1 MVLELNDKEQAI
13 VKRALDTFEE
23 ELRTVIVKTDRHD
36 QKVDLLADEAVLK
49 SIIDRITW
57 H

>member
-1 MVLELNDKEQAI
+1 MVLELNDKEREI

-36 QKVDLLADEAVLK
+36 QKVDLLADEVVLK
-49 SIIDRITW
+49 EIIGRITW